1 MKCYKLRWLA
11 PMFFGEEWV
20 YSVVSYDLT
29 SAQERLSSGR
39 VPERAEIVRVNPGT
53 NEVIEVL

>member
-1 MKCYKLRWLA
+1 MKCYKLRWTVPNFLDEVW
-11 PMFFGEEWV
+11 F
-20 YSVVSYDLT
+20 YTVVSYDLA
-29 SAQERLSSGR
+29 SAQERLASGT